1 MIRNVS
7 IPVVT
12 DVAVAVV
19 KELNAEKE
27 WVWNTYLVNLKSI
40 DLENVL
46 VSSTGYGEIKNE
58 HRKTSTLR
66 HFIGSV
72 PAQSFVKIEP
82 IMEDLFGINN
92 EYWVSFYINKEIFDK
107 KFVFLAESICEKN
120 FTQIPILKKKGVMIK

>member
-1 MIRNVS
+1 MIRNVQ

-27 WVWNTYLVNLKSI
+27 WVWNTYLVNLKEVS
-40 DLENVL
+40 LENVL

-58 HRKTSTLR
+58 KRMTSTLR
-66 HFIGSV
+66 HFIGTV
-72 PAQSFVKIEP
+72 EANSFVKIEP
-82 IMEDLFGINN
+82 IMEELFGINN

-107 KFVFLAESICEKN
+107 KFVFLAESICEEN
-120 FTQIPILKKKGVMIK
+120 FTNIPVLKKKGVMIK

>member
-1 MIRNVS
+1 MIRNVQ

-27 WVWNTYLVNLKSI
+27 WIWNTYLVNLKEVS
-40 DLENVL
+40 LENVL

-58 HRKTSTLR
+58 KRMTSTLR
-66 HFIGSV
+66 HFIGTV
-72 PAQSFVKIEP
+72 EANSFVKIEP
-82 IMEDLFGINN
+82 IMEELFGINN

-107 KFVFLAESICEKN
+107 KFVFLAESICEEN
-120 FTQIPILKKKGVMIK
+120 FTNIPVLKKKGVMIK